1 MKLLLVTLLVA
12 SAYAEY
18 TEDTASTLTAFG
30 YLTRYGVPRLEAIKA
45 AEEAYNN
52 SPESRIVGGAA
63 SSPGQFP
70 YQAGLLIDLIG
81 FDGQAVC
88 GGVLVSN
95 QRLLTAAH
103 CWFDGLHQA
112 WRFTVVLGTV
122 QLFTGGTRV
131 ETSSVATHPQ
141 WFPALIRNDIAV
153 IYLPTAVVMSA
164 TIIPVALPSGAQL
177 NEDFA
182 GEIAIASG
190 FGLTSDGGSLTINQ
204 YLSHVTL
211 NVITNRACSIGFPFV
226 IQESNIC
233 TRGFGGVGTCSGDSG
248 GPLVVYRDGRPVLI
262 GITSFGIAFGCELIF
277 PSAFARVTSF
287 TDFINTHL

>member
-1 MKLLLVTLLVA
+1 MKLLLVTLLVV

-52 SPESRIVGGAA
+52 NPESRIVGGAA

-81 FDGQAVC
+81 FTGQAVC
-88 GGVLVSN
+88 GAVLVNN

-103 CWFDGLHQA
+103 CWSDGQHQA

-122 QLFTGGTRV
+122 QLFTGGTRLQ
-131 ETSSVATHPQ
+131 TSVVVTHPS
-141 WFPALIRNDIAV
+141 WLPALIRNDIAV
-153 IYLPTAVVMSA
+153 IYLPTAVATSA
-164 TIIPVALPSGAQL
+164 TIAPIALPSGSQL
-177 NEDFA
+177 SETFA

-190 FGLTSDGGSLTINQ
+190 FGLTSDGGSLTTNQ

-211 NVITNRACSIGFPFV
+211 NVITNSACSIGFPFV

-233 TRGFGGVGTCSGDSG
+233 TSGFGGVGTCSGDSG
-248 GPLVVYRDGRPVLI
+248 GPLAVYRDGRPILV
-262 GITSFGIAFGCELIF
+262 GITSFGIAFGCQLIF